1 MGAQYKWR
9 IQVSTCK
16 IRAGA
21 QILPGGGTA
30 RRWSRRWRP
39 PCGAGTAGASW
50 TWSRS
55 WRSRTAQRPAQSATP
70 GSPSRLFLL
79 SPPPPPPPPGT
90 GQRTLLYWK
99 VPTIYGTYGTFKCIV
114 SLGYTYFYLL
124 DTVKWVKPLGLTNVR
139 KKGWGGVLAGIIT
152 EQKIENGKRKRGQV
166 QKKKEERGEISSVVH
181 PKLFF
186 SGSGSYLKGTV
197 AWDFS
202 PPFFFHQNYTPWS
215 LIHIQNF
222 F

>member
-9 IQVSTCK
+9 IQVSTGE

-21 QILPGGGTA
+21 QILPGGRTA

-79 SPPPPPPPPGT
+79 SPLPPPPPGA

-99 VPTIYGTYGTFKCIV
+99 VPTIYTVHTFKCIV
-114 SLGYTYFYLL
+114 SLGYTYFYLP
-124 DTVKWVKPLGLTNVR
+124 DTVKWIKPLGLTNVR
-139 KKGWGGVLAGIIT
+139 KIAAAGGGGYEPV
-152 EQKIENGKRKRGQV
+152 
-166 QKKKEERGEISSVVH
+166 
-181 PKLFF
+181 
-186 SGSGSYLKGTV
+186 
-197 AWDFS
+197 
-202 PPFFFHQNYTPWS
+202 S
-215 LIHIQNF
+215 L
-222 F
+222 